1 MKGKNEVTHKINLQD
16 VDKIKK
22 LTMRKKE
29 LEQKNKL
36 ETKKEYQE
44 VLKEIIQLEKKM
56 EVPFKQKSFDRILD
70 KKVIPFSP
78 GQLTLLQINKL
89 KSNSQLDGEYYQK
102 LEKIEKI
109 YNERKSITEFENA
122 ANEYIKIWMQIK

>member
-44 VLKEIIQLEKKM
+44 VLKEIIQL
-56 EVPFKQKSFDRILD
+56 SL
-70 KKVIPFSP
+70 
-78 GQLTLLQINKL
+78 
-89 KSNSQLDGEYYQK
+89 
-102 LEKIEKI
+102 
-109 YNERKSITEFENA
+109 
-122 ANEYIKIWMQIK
+122 